1 MAEQTFRSPG
11 FFEQEIDLSA
21 RKQSPT
27 GTPAG
32 IIGTAQ
38 RGPAFV
44 PVTVGSFAD
53 FETKFGGL
61 DPDRFGPYAV
71 REFLKHRRAV
81 TYMRVLGAG
90 SNESSAEMSNTETF
104 NIVKNAGFSVQTN
117 DGIDTNLLTT
127 NAWASMPGADA
138 SADDLQGGMQFLVA
152 RHTVRPLES
161 EGFPIFTDND
171 SFDPAGGV
179 AGASPANLVRAS
191 IMMASGSRMMIAGD
205 VAVSTLIG
213 AAAPDDQITPDASGI
228 FKLIISSSAGADFGL
243 DDNIPGLRILF
254 CIP

>member
-32 IIGTAQ
+32 IIGTAL

-61 DPDRFGPYAV
+61 DPARFGPYAV
-71 REFLKHRRAV
+71 REFLKHRKAV

-90 SNESSAEMSNTETF
+90 SNESLAEIGNTTDLGV
-104 NIVKNAGFSVQTN
+104 VKNAGFSVQTN
-117 DGIDTNLLTT
+117 DGWDQQIPGTGLF
-127 NAWASMPGADA
+127 MPDDESDADN
-138 SADDLQGGMQFLVA
+138 LQGGVQFIQFHNA
-152 RHTVRPLES
+152 AFFLE
-161 EGFPIFTDND
+161 
-171 SFDPAGGV
+171 
-179 AGASPANLVRAS
+179 
-191 IMMASGSRMMIAGD
+191 
-205 VAVSTLIG
+205 
-213 AAAPDDQITPDASGI
+213 
-228 FKLIISSSAGADFGL
+228 
-243 DDNIPGLRILF
+243 
-254 CIP
+254 

>member
-32 IIGTAQ
+32 IIGTAL

-61 DPDRFGPYAV
+61 DPARFGPYAV

-90 SNESSAEMSNTETF
+90 SNESPGELENTTTLG
-104 NIVKNAGFSVQTN
+104 IVKNAGFSVQTN
-117 DGIDTNLLTT
+117 DGIDTQ
-127 NAWASMPGADA
+127 MPGSPTFMPGED
-138 SADDLQGGMQFLVA
+138 STGDDLQGGVQFIVA
-152 RHTVRPLES
+152 SHQLRSRES
-161 EGFPIFTDND
+161 EGFPVFTDND
-171 SFDPAGGV
+171 SVGNADPEGDDDCLENWGTFFWTLF
-179 AGASPANLVRAS
+179 ASS
-191 IMMASGSRMMIAGD
+191 IE
-205 VAVSTLIG
+205 
-213 AAAPDDQITPDASGI
+213 
-228 FKLIISSSAGADFGL
+228 GL
-243 DDNIPGLRILF
+243 SKKN
-254 CIP
+254 